1 MELKHIDIANL
12 AVSGA
17 NMRGKG
23 RADLANILPSVR
35 ARGVLV
41 PLIVRAQ
48 YCPEHAEGGSP
59 DTYEIV
65 AGKRRYQAALAVA
78 QESGECEPL
87 PCAVIEAGD
96 DAAALEASLIENIA
110 RLDPDEVTRWECF
123 KRLVREG
130 RTPAQIAATFGLTE
144 LQVSRTLALGN
155 LLPRIRGLY
164 RKGEIDA
171 ATVRHLT
178 LATKAQ
184 QQQWLALLDD
194 PANYCP
200 VGQSLKTWVLGGA
213 AIPVSAA
220 LFDVQ
225 HFTGAI
231 VSDLFGE
238 ERYFADLAAF
248 WTAQNEAIQQRV
260 VAYREA
266 GWSEV
271 VLLGQGE
278 AFHAWE
284 YERCPKAKGGK
295 VYVVASRRGDVAF
308 HEGYLTSKE
317 ARRLASGEAV
327 DKPARAEVTSGQ
339 QDYIDLH
346 RHAAVRAR
354 MVGQPGL
361 CLRVAVAHMIAGS
374 PLWSVRIEPQRAADA
389 VAESVETS
397 ASEALFD
404 AERRKLL
411 AVLGYDSETPTIAQ
425 DGGSLTEV
433 FSKLLALDD
442 GTVMDILSVVM
453 GETLDARCE
462 LVDALG
468 LHLSIEMAEVWQADD
483 ALLGSIRDREVLD
496 AMLGEVAGERVASGN
511 ATETSKVKRQIIRDC
526 LDGANGRPKVEGWVP
541 RWLRFPASGYTERGG
556 IGSVRRT
563 ASAAEAM
570 ASGGAAPEADE
581 PDAEAEPDPVSLA
594 QAA

>member
-1 MELKHIDIANL
+1 MELKHIDIAKL
-12 AVSGA
+12 AVSDA

-23 RADLANILPSVR
+23 RADLSNILPSVR

-41 PLIVRAQ
+41 PLIVRAR
-48 YCPEHAEGGSP
+48 PEPVEGGSP

-65 AGKRRYQAALAVA
+65 AGKRRYQAALVVA
-78 QESGECEPL
+78 QETGESEPL

-96 DAAALEASLIENIA
+96 DAGALEASLIENIA

-155 LLPRIRGLY
+155 LVPRIRGLY

-184 QQQWLALLDD
+184 QQQWLTLLDD
-194 PANYCP
+194 PASYCP
-200 VGQSLKTWVLGGA
+200 VGHSLKTWVLGGA
-213 AIPVSAA
+213 AIPVGAA
-220 LFDVQ
+220 LFDV
-225 HFTGAI
+225 TLYSGAI

-260 VAYREA
+260 TAYQQA

-271 VLLGQGE
+271 VLLDQGE

-284 YERCPKAKGGK
+284 YERCPKTKGGT
-295 VYVVASRRGDVAF
+295 VYVVASHRGDVTF
-308 HEGYLTSKE
+308 HEGYVTLKE

-327 DKPARAEVTSGQ
+327 EKPVRAEVTSGQ

-354 MVGQPGL
+354 MVAMPGL

-374 PLWSVRIEPQRAADA
+374 ALWSVRIEPQRAADA
-389 VAESVETS
+389 VTESVENS
-397 ASEALFD
+397 QSEALFD
-404 AERRKLL
+404 AERRKFLGL
-411 AVLGYDSETPTIAQ
+411 LGYDRETPTIAQ
-425 DGGSLTEV
+425 GGGSLTEV
-433 FSKLLALDD
+433 FSKLLSLDD
-442 GTVMDILSVVM
+442 ATVMAVLAVVM

-468 LHLSIEMAEVWQADD
+468 LNLGIDMAEVWQADD

-496 AMLGEVAGERVASGN
+496 AMLAEVAGERVASGN
-511 ATETSKVKRQIIRDC
+511 ATETGKVKRQIIRDC
-526 LDGANGRPKVEGWVP
+526 LDGANGRPKVDGWVP

-570 ASGGAAPEADE
+570 ASASAAPEVDE
-581 PDAEAEPDPVSLA
+581 PEAGVEPEPDPVSLA
-594 QAA
+594 RAA

>member
-1 MELKHIDIANL
+1 
-12 AVSGA
+12 
-17 NMRGKG
+17 
-23 RADLANILPSVR
+23 
-35 ARGVLV
+35 VLV

-48 YCPEHAEGGSP
+48 SGPERAEGGSLE
-59 DTYEIV
+59 TYEIV
-65 AGKRRYQAALAVA
+65 AGKRRYQAALVVA
-78 QESGECEPL
+78 EEAGESEPL

-96 DAAALEASLIENIA
+96 DAAALEASLIENLA

-130 RTPAQIAATFGLTE
+130 RSPEQIAATFGLTE
-144 LQVSRTLALGN
+144 LQVKRTLALGN

-194 PANYCP
+194 PASYCP
-200 VGQSLKTWVLGGA
+200 VGQSLKAWVLGGA
-213 AIPVSAA
+213 AVPVGAA
-220 LFDVQ
+220 LFDV
-225 HFTGAI
+225 TLYSGAI

-248 WTAQNEAIQQRV
+248 WTAQNEAIQQRIA
-260 VAYREA
+260 AYQQA
-266 GWSEV
+266 GWGEI

-278 AFHAWE
+278 AFHGWE
-284 YERCPKAKGGK
+284 HERCPRTKGGK
-295 VYVVASRRGDVAF
+295 VYVVASHRGDVAF
-308 HEGYLTSKE
+308 HEGYVTLKE

-327 DKPARAEVTSGQ
+327 DKPTRAEVTSSQ
-339 QDYIDLH
+339 QDYMDLH

-354 MVGQPGL
+354 MVGMPGL

-389 VAESVETS
+389 ISESVETS

-411 AVLGYDSETPTIAQ
+411 GVLGYDPDTPTIAQ
-425 DGGSLTEV
+425 GGSSLTEV
-433 FSKLLALDD
+433 FAKLLMLDD
-442 GTVMDILSVVM
+442 ATVMAVLSVVM
-453 GETLDARCE
+453 GETLDARCD

-468 LHLSIEMAEVWQADD
+468 LHLGIDMAEVWQIDD

-511 ATETSKVKRQIIRDC
+511 ASETGKVKRQIIRDC
-526 LDGANGRPKVEGWVP
+526 LDGSNGRPKVEGWVP

-556 IGSVRRT
+556 VGSVRRT
-563 ASAAEAM
+563 TSAAEAM
-570 ASGGAAPEADE
+570 AQVSTVPEDVGPEAE
-581 PDAEAEPDPVSLA
+581 ADAEAQADPAILA